1 MLGDEKISLMKK
13 KVIFL
18 IILILLIATVWYEW
32 PVTEHIK
39 VSGNGKLNSPV
50 RIALVTDLH
59 SCYYGKNQS
68 QLIKMIDDENVDIIL
83 LAGDIFDDR
92 LSETNAKAFIEG
104 VCDRYSC
111 YYVTGNHEFWSGKQ
125 DEIKEYL
132 NSNNVMAL
140 DGAYSIFEEKDN
152 TIIIAGVD
160 DPTYM
165 TMDEWTHQFEEAVCD
180 DEYKDNYKILLSH
193 RPEMGDV
200 YAEYD
205 YDLVVCGHAHGGQWK
220 IPFTQCGVAA
230 PNQGLLPKFVDGAYE
245 LSNGAD
251 MVVSR
256 GLCRERMPYPRF
268 FNHPEVVIIDVE

>member
-1 MLGDEKISLMKK
+1 MKK
-13 KVIFL
+13 K
-18 IILILLIATVWYEW
+18 IILIVIAIFLFSIAWFEL

-39 VSGNGKLNSPV
+39 LCGNGKLSSPV

-68 QLIKMIDDENVDIIL
+68 QLIKMIDDENADIVL
-83 LAGDIFDDR
+83 LSGDIFDDR
-92 LSETNAKAFIEG
+92 FNDTNTKKFIEG
-104 VCDRYSC
+104 ICDRYDC
-111 YYVTGNHEFWSGKQ
+111 YYVTGNHEIWSGKQ

-140 DGAYSIFEEKDN
+140 DGAYSILELKGN
-152 TIIIAGVD
+152 TVIIAGVD

-180 DEYKDNYKILLSH
+180 EEYKNNYKILLSH
-193 RPEMGDV
+193 RPERGDV
-200 YAEYD
+200 YSKYD
-205 YDLVVCGHAHGGQWK
+205 YDLVVCGHAHGGQWR
-220 IPFTQCGVAA
+220 IPFTKFGVEA
-230 PNQGLLPKFVDGAYE
+230 PDQGLFPQFVDGLYK